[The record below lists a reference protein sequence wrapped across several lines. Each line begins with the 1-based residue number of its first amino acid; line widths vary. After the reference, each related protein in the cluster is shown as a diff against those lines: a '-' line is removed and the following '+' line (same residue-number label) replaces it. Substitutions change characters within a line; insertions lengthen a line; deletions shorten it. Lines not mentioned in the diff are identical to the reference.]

1 MCAYMFLNILIKFQF
16 ALKFL
21 FSTKNLFAS
30 SAKLLI
36 AGIPCRCSY
45 SIESSLWA
53 TKRSLGRVTD
63 GEKSGCQYYWN
74 GGCRLREQ
82 SAISASQSG
91 ALIGTAWYRIKLKG
105 KLRVIARERERKR
118 GRREWDEMRTEARFA
133 CTNLSA
139 DIRERWTMTLSR
151 ARRDPSLS
159 LCARA
164 WAKDDN

>member
-1 MCAYMFLNILIKFQF
+1 MCAYMFLNILIKFQS

-21 FSTKNLFAS
+21 SSTKNLFAS

-36 AGIPCRCSY
+36 ADIPCRC

-105 KLRVIARERERKR
+105 KLRVIAREREKGGKERMGWDAHGSALRVHKSVC
-118 GRREWDEMRTEARFA
+118 GHPGTLNYDPIARETRPFPVLM
-133 CTNLSA
+133 
-139 DIRERWTMTLSR
+139 
-151 ARRDPSLS
+151 
-159 LCARA
+159 CARVSERR
-164 WAKDDN
+164 